1 MQREKTSDRLK
12 KIMSIRNLKQ
22 VELINKCKPICEK
35 YNKLYNLNIQ
45 ITKSDLSQWLK
56 GLYEPS
62 QSKLTVLA
70 EALQTTETW
79 LMGYD
84 NDQAIN
90 RFVKEN
96 TISDEELERRLKQFE
111 ENEGIQV
118 LIDNVADMSE
128 KALNQVLNYAKF
140 LKEQDDKEEQEKID
154 N

>member
-1 MQREKTSDRLK
+1 MLKEKTSDRLK
-12 KIMSIRNLKQ
+12 KIMAIRNLKQ

-35 YNKLYNLNIQ
+35 YNKLYGLNIQ

-84 NDQAIN
+84 DEQTVNTFI
-90 RFVKEN
+90 KEN
-96 TISDEELERRLKQFE
+96 TISDEELERRLKE
-111 ENEGIQV
+111 LDEKEGIKILFDKEGELTEAELDQI
-118 LIDNVADMSE
+118 LAHAMFI
-128 KALNQVLNYAKF
+128 
-140 LKEQDDKEEQEKID
+140 KEQHYKNK
-154 N
+154 NS